1 MMETLI
7 LNGSQL
13 TLEDLYDVA
22 YHGRRV
28 EIAPEAFDRL
38 AQGRQIMS
46 DLAKGGKAIYG
57 FNRGVGWNK
66 DQDIDEEFFEKQNQM
81 IIRSHCLGMA
91 PFNRDVEV
99 RAMMA
104 IRLNNLLIG
113 ASCSSDALAE
123 SYRDFLNH
131 DITPIVPARGS
142 VSEADITTVSHIG
155 RAFIGEGEVHYK
167 GQTVPAR
174 EAIEAEGLRPLKLTL
189 KDAHTIILTNSQGE
203 ALAACL
209 VKEAE
214 DLVRMSD
221 LIFCLDYEGLNGN
234 IEAMREDVNVLRGLP
249 GQIECAERCRKYLED
264 SYLHEPHPDR
274 ALQDPLTFRGGFTIT
289 GTVVDALNVVKQ
301 FLNIQIN
308 SPSDN
313 PCIMLDKKGV
323 FVNSN
328 FETTTLAVAVEMLMI
343 SLGHLSRAIAYRMI
357 KMADPAFTGLT
368 RFLAP
373 RDGSSL
379 GYAQVQDTFTALD
392 AENRS
397 LVNPSSVDFYHM
409 QGGIEDHASNLALV
423 ASNGLQL
430 VDNIRYMVGMEALYA
445 AQAVDLRG
453 DIRLG
458 KYTRI
463 AHDTIRRAVPEV
475 TGLRNTYDDIQNAY
489 ELILSGKLLDNI
501 DNA

>member
-1 MMETLI
+1 MDTLI
-7 LNGSQL
+7 LNGSGL
-13 TLEDLYDVA
+13 TLEALYDVA
-22 YHGRRV
+22 YRNRPV
-28 EIAPEAFDRL
+28 AIAPEAYERL
-38 AQGRQIMS
+38 AKGRQIMS
-46 DLAKGGKAIYG
+46 DLSRSGKPIYG

-66 DQDIDEEFFEKQNQM
+66 DVNIDESFFEQQNRM
-81 IIRSHCLGMA
+81 IVRSHCLGMA

-131 DITPIVPARGS
+131 GITPVVPLRGS
-142 VSEADITTVSHIG
+142 VGEADITTVSHIG
-155 RAFIGEGEVHYK
+155 RAFIGEGEVHYRGK
-167 GQTVPAR
+167 TVPAK
-174 EAIEAEGLRPLKLTL
+174 EAMEAEGLKPLRLTL

-203 ALAACL
+203 AMTACL
-209 VKEAE
+209 VREAE
-214 DLVRMSD
+214 ELVKMSD

-234 IEAMREDVNVLRGLP
+234 IEAMREDVNALRGLP
-249 GQIECAERCRKYLED
+249 GQMECAARCRRYLEG

-313 PCIMLDKKGV
+313 PCIIEDKEDL

-343 SLGHLSRAIAYRMI
+343 ALGHLSRSVAYRMI

-379 GYAQVQDTFTALD
+379 GYAQVQDTFTSLD

-397 LVNPSSVDFYHM
+397 LVTPSSVDFYHM
-409 QGGIEDHASNLALV
+409 QGGIEDHASNLPLV
-423 ASNGLQL
+423 AANALKL

-463 AHDTIRRAVPEV
+463 AHDTIRETIPEV
-475 TGLRNTYDDIQNAY
+475 TGLRNTYDDIQKAY
-489 ELILSGKLLDNI
+489 ALILSEKLLERTE
-501 DNA
+501 NA